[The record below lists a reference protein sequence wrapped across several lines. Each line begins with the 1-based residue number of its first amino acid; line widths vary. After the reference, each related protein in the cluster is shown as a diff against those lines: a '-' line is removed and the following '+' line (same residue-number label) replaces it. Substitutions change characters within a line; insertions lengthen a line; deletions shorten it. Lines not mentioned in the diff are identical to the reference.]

1 MTSTYIREQLIDR
14 DLHEVFEFFAD
25 ASNLEAITPP
35 WLNFQTITPMPVVM
49 EQGVTMEHRL
59 RLHRIPLSWVTEITD
74 WMPPFQFA
82 DSQKSGPFADWI
94 HTHHFTTMPSGTLMT
109 DTVVYR
115 VPGRW
120 AGRVIDRLYV
130 ERDVN
135 RIFDFRQGAITRLIS
150 ATRYG
155 Y

>member
-35 WLNFQTITPMPVVM
+35 WLHFQTITPMPVVM